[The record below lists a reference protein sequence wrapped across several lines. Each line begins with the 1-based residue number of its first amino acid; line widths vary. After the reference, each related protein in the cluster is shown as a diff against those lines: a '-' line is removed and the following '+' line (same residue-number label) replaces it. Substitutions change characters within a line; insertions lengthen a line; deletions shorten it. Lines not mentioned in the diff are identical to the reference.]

1 MRSPY
6 VGDREV
12 TRMENQSSGTAVEYE
27 IETSHLPWKWLE
39 RRTARAFM
47 LGGALLVASALVPI
61 GLASVTEWSW
71 VSGLVL
77 VGSSVV
83 AIGVGLLGTV
93 PQVRVQA
100 PWLARIGAL
109 CATVAGVAAVGLIVL
124 VGTAVTAAITLD
136 AALPKPMGVF
146 QVLALAMAGG
156 LALGFVLLGVARVR
170 TGGFSDIPGSLLV
183 TGGVVLLVPVFGE
196 LLRMGV
202 GLGTRPWVLFV
213 ALGVT
218 ALNTLAVGYSF
229 RTASLPPR

>member
-1 MRSPY
+1 
-6 VGDREV
+6 
-12 TRMENQSSGTAVEYE
+12 MENQSSGTAVEYE

-39 RRTARAFM
+39 RRTARAFT
-47 LGGALLVASALVPI
+47 LGGALLVASALIPI

-83 AIGVGLLGTV
+83 AIGVGLLGTF
-93 PQVRVQA
+93 PQVRDQA

-109 CATVAGVAAVGLIVL
+109 CATVAGVAAVGLILL
-124 VGTAVTAAITLD
+124 VGTAVTAAVTLGVP
-136 AALPKPMGVF
+136 LPKPMGVF

-170 TGGFSDIPGSLLV
+170 TGGTSDIPGSLLV
-183 TGGVVLLVPVFGE
+183 TGGVVLLVPVLGE

-202 GLGTRPWVLFV
+202 GIGTPPWILFG
-213 ALGVT
+213 ALGVL
-218 ALNTLAVGYSF
+218 ALDSLAVGYSL
-229 RTASLPPR
+229 RSASLVLR